1 MVLGSVGVSVAH
13 TSVIMESRALIRIT
27 LASGIIAAVG
37 AAGCSLVKAEDTG
50 SSPDKVTS
58 GGDVSEVLKSTLQL
72 QGGCTAAKVGPR
84 QLLVAARCVSGNEAF
99 AAGASL
105 SFTSS
110 ASGKPA
116 VAMAPDAGSDAAPA
130 KGPEGASDAGADA
143 SAKDSGKPANTSAR
157 SATIAEVK
165 VHPSYAAKCTGTLCD
180 FGKLAASDSP
190 DIALIILDADL
201 DAIPTIPV
209 DLDPVGEGDPL
220 LEVTSG
226 CSSFDLKP
234 IAAQKTM
241 RTLAVPAKSVNHV
254 GSPYLASP
262 QLVSRLA
269 SSYVVT
275 QASGWKSS
283 APRVCKADIGAPLF
297 RSGTAAVVGVTSN
310 YTAYAAKGAAV
321 TAHHTRV
328 DAASRFKI
336 GAWLT
341 TLGAET
347 IHSCSE
353 STEGC
358 ADNSSDAG
366 TPPGPSTD
374 GTTEPGD
381 GGTATD
387 AATSADAASEAEPAP
402 PPADD
407 TPHAD
412 TLPSED
418 STDPS
423 SAGSSGED
431 DTDAG
436 AKKKK
441 SSDTGGCSAAPGG
454 TPSSSSSGL
463 LIGLAL
469 VISGAI
475 ARRKRSAA

>member
-1 MVLGSVGVSVAH
+1 
-13 TSVIMESRALIRIT
+13 METRALIRIT
-27 LASGIIAAVG
+27 LASGILAAIG
-37 AAGCSLVKAEDTG
+37 AAGCSLVKGEDTD
-50 SSPDKVTS
+50 SSPDKVTA

-84 QLLVAARCVSGNEAF
+84 HLLVAARCVSGNEAY
-99 AAGASL
+99 AAGATI

-116 VAMAPDAGSDAAPA
+116 VAPADA
-130 KGPEGASDAGADA
+130 GASDAATTPDAARANDAGTDA
-143 SAKDSGKPANTSAR
+143 SARDSGKPANTSAR

-165 VHPSYAAKCTGTLCD
+165 VHPSYTAKCTGTLCD
-180 FGKLAASDSP
+180 FGKIAASDSP

-226 CSSFDLKP
+226 CSSFDIKP
-234 IAAQKTM
+234 TAAQKTA
-241 RTLAVPAKSVNHV
+241 RTLSVPAKSVNHV
-254 GSPYLASP
+254 GSPYLAAP

-283 APRVCKADIGAPLF
+283 APRVCKADIGAPLL
-297 RSGTAAVVGVTSN
+297 RAGTAAVVGVTSN

-328 DAASRFKI
+328 DTASRFKI

-358 ADNSSDAG
+358 PDNTSDAG

-381 GGTATD
+381 GGAATD
-387 AATSADAASEAEPAP
+387 AATSADAAADAEAEPTP
-402 PPADD
+402 LPADD
-407 TPHAD
+407 TPRAD

-418 STDPS
+418 STDTS
-423 SAGSSGED
+423 SPGSSSD
-431 DTDAG
+431 ADAG
-436 AKKKK
+436 TKKKK

-454 TPSSSSSGL
+454 TSSSSSHGL
-463 LIGLAL
+463 LVGLAL
-469 VISGAI
+469 AIGAVV
-475 ARRKRSAA
+475 ARRKK

>member
-1 MVLGSVGVSVAH
+1 
-13 TSVIMESRALIRIT
+13 MESRALIRIT
-27 LASGIIAAVG
+27 LASGILAAVG

-50 SSPDKVTS
+50 SSPDKVTA
-58 GGDVSEVLKSTLQL
+58 GGDVSGVLKSTLQL

-84 QLLVAARCVSGNEAF
+84 QLLVAARCVSGNEAY
-99 AAGASL
+99 AAGATI

-116 VAMAPDAGSDAAPA
+116 VALADA
-130 KGPEGASDAGADA
+130 GASDAATTPDAEPASDAGTDA

-165 VHPSYAAKCTGTLCD
+165 VHPSFAAKCTGSVCD
-180 FGKLAASDSP
+180 FGKIAASDSP

-209 DLDPVGEGDPL
+209 DLDPVGVGDPL

-226 CSSFDLKP
+226 CASFDLEP
-234 IAAQKTM
+234 SAAQKTA
-241 RTLAVPAKSVNHV
+241 RTLSVPAKSVNHV
-254 GSPYLASP
+254 GSPYLAAP

-275 QASGWKSS
+275 QASGWKSG

-297 RSGTAAVVGVTSN
+297 RAGTAAVAGVTSN

-353 STEGC
+353 SAEGC
-358 ADNSSDAG
+358 PDNASDAG

-381 GGTATD
+381 GGANAD
-387 AATSADAASEAEPAP
+387 AATAADAAPDAGAEPAP
-402 PPADD
+402 LPADD
-407 TPHAD
+407 TPHSD

-418 STDPS
+418 STDTS
-423 SAGSSGED
+423 SPGSSTEN
-431 DTDAG
+431 TDAG
-436 AKKKK
+436 ARKKK

-454 TPSSSSSGL
+454 TSSSSSNGL
-463 LIGLAL
+463 FIGLAL
-469 VISGAI
+469 AMGAVV
-475 ARRKRSAA
+475 ARRKK

>member
-1 MVLGSVGVSVAH
+1 MSVAH

-37 AAGCSLVKAEDTG
+37 AAGCSLVRAEDTG

-84 QLLVAARCVSGNEAF
+84 QLLVAARCVSGNEAY
-99 AAGASL
+99 AAGATI

-110 ASGKPA
+110 ASGKTA
-116 VAMAPDAGSDAAPA
+116 IAKAPDAGGRDAAPA
-130 KGPEGASDAGADA
+130 PSPEGASDASPAADA
-143 SAKDSGKPANTSAR
+143 STSEAGKPANTSAR
-157 SATIAEVK
+157 SATIADVK
-165 VHPSYAAKCTGTLCD
+165 VHPSFAAKCTGTLCD
-180 FGKLAASDSP
+180 FGKLAASDAP

-201 DAIPTIPV
+201 DVVPTIPV

-234 IAAQKTM
+234 VNAQKTV
-241 RTLAVPAKSVNHV
+241 RTLSVPAKSVNHV

-283 APRVCKADIGAPLF
+283 APRVCKSDIGAPLF

-358 ADNSSDAG
+358 PDNASDAG

-381 GGTATD
+381 GGAAID
-387 AATSADAASEAEPAP
+387 AATSADAASDAEVEPTP
-402 PPADD
+402 LPADD
-407 TPHAD
+407 TPHSD

-418 STDPS
+418 NTDTS
-423 SAGSSGED
+423 SPGSSSSD
-431 DTDAG
+431 DDGTDAG
-436 AKKKK
+436 TKKKK

-454 TPSSSSSGL
+454 SSSSGSGL
-463 LIGLAL
+463 LLGLAL

-475 ARRKRSAA
+475 ARRKIQS

>member
-1 MVLGSVGVSVAH
+1 M
-13 TSVIMESRALIRIT
+13 
-27 LASGIIAAVG
+27 ASGILAAVG
-37 AAGCSLVKAEDTG
+37 AAGCSLVKAEDNG

-58 GGDVSEVLKSTLQL
+58 GGDVSGVLKSTLQL

-84 QLLVAARCVSGNEAF
+84 QLLVAARCVSGNEAY
-99 AAGASL
+99 AAGATI

-116 VAMAPDAGSDAAPA
+116 IAMAPDAGGSDAAAPS
-130 KGPEGASDAGADA
+130 PEGASDAAAAADA
-143 SAKDSGKPANTSAR
+143 STAEAGKPANTSAR

-165 VHPSYAAKCTGTLCD
+165 VHPSFVAKCTGTLCD
-180 FGKLAASDSP
+180 FGTLAASDAP

-201 DAIPTIPV
+201 DAVPTIPV
-209 DLDPVGEGDPL
+209 DLDPVGAGDPL

-234 IAAQKTM
+234 VNAQKTV
-241 RTLAVPAKSVNHV
+241 RTLSVPAKSVNHV

-283 APRVCKADIGAPLF
+283 APRVCKSDIGAPLF

-358 ADNSSDAG
+358 PDNASDAG

-387 AATSADAASEAEPAP
+387 AATSADAASDAEAEPTP
-402 PPADD
+402 LPADD
-407 TPHAD
+407 TPHSD

-418 STDPS
+418 NTDTS
-423 SAGSSGED
+423 SPGSSSSDGD
-431 DTDAG
+431 DADAG
-436 AKKKK
+436 TKKKK
-441 SSDTGGCSAAPGG
+441 SSDAGGCSAAPGG
-454 TPSSSSSGL
+454 TSSSGSGL
-463 LIGLAL
+463 LLGLAL
-469 VISGAI
+469 VISGAF
-475 ARRKRSAA
+475 ARRKKQS